1 MDTGSHKHVKFPS
14 EPATQQNPGAAG
26 AGHRARKTADPNK
39 PKDPMKKSQ
48 SASKPN
54 KPTVNGNSKKPQNQ
68 ISKGGGQMVVSNP
81 ANATRKDT
89 RTKTE
94 GCTKVVEKFNM
105 TTKSVYSDTPGSTT
119 SVSTRVTVIQT
130 RQERPELPTNGK
142 ASGIKAGHHPHKNN
156 AQITN
161 GDYKPSRPR
170 AHHEGGSK
178 SIKSNKPSNSN
189 NNSKTNGPATT
200 SSPTGAKESPAER
213 NPKADKSTHASA
225 NGTKHAALEKKPKP
239 ARQPSHQKASTKPTN
254 KPKTGHPN
262 KPRNPAN
269 ATTTTKEQISYVH
282 KFDSTTPGSMSN
294 EQQPSENRSMILN
307 SNEHA
312 LSALKPPF
320 RPTLISCPT
329 SSTTT
334 TTNALSG
341 LKPPFRPTL
350 VSRPTSSTT
359 TTTNTT
365 TTKPPNQTTYFPNM
379 NFTNSSLSN
388 FGLSQIAQLHHH
400 PPLQQDFAPAK
411 GYVKVHVSKTQT
423 SSHPSK

>member
-1 MDTGSHKHVKFPS
+1 MDPDSHKHVKFAS

-48 SASKPN
+48 SASKPK
-54 KPTVNGNSKKPQNQ
+54 KPTVNGNSNKPQNQ
-68 ISKGGGQMVVSNP
+68 ISKGGGQLVVSNP
-81 ANATRKDT
+81 ANATRKADT

-130 RQERPELPTNGK
+130 RQERPDLPTNGK
-142 ASGIKAGHHPHKNN
+142 ASGTKPGHHSHKNN

-161 GDYKPSRPR
+161 GDNKPSRPR

-200 SSPTGAKESPAER
+200 SSPTGAKDSPAER
-213 NPKADKSTHASA
+213 NPKADKSTHVSA

-239 ARQPSHQKASTKPTN
+239 ARQPSHQKTSTKPTN

-262 KPRNPAN
+262 KPRNPMN
-269 ATTTTKEQISYVH
+269 DTTTTKEQISYVH
-282 KFDSTTPGSMSN
+282 KFDSTTPGSMIN

-312 LSALKPPF
+312 LAALKPPF
-320 RPTLISCPT
+320 RPTLISC
-329 SSTTT
+329 
-334 TTNALSG
+334 
-341 LKPPFRPTL
+341 
-350 VSRPTSSTT
+350 PTSSTT

-400 PPLQQDFAPAK
+400 PPLQQDLAPAK